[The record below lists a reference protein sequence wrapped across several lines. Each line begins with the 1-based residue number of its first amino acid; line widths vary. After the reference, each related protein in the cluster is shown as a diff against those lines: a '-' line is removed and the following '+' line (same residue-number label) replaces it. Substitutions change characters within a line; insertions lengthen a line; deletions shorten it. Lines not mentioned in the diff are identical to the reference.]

1 MSLLH
6 LLAGRP
12 VIAALRTSDELD
24 IALSS
29 RVDHLFFMGGS
40 LTDVIHGVRLAR
52 EQGKG
57 AFVHL
62 DLIRGLSS
70 TDRESVEFV
79 RDFVGANGIVTP
91 KSHLIKEAKQ
101 AGLYAV
107 LHLFV
112 LDSLALA
119 NGLKMAQTMKPDAVE
134 LMPGVIPKVV
144 SAFAD
149 ALPDIPLIAS
159 GLIQTEDEANG
170 ILDAGATALSVSER
184 ALWNFE
190 YGK

>member
-1 MSLLH
+1 
-6 LLAGRP
+6 
-12 VIAALRTSDELD
+12 
-24 IALSS
+24 
-29 RVDHLFFMGGS
+29 
-40 LTDVIHGVRLAR
+40 
-52 EQGKG
+52 
-57 AFVHL
+57 
-62 DLIRGLSS
+62 
-70 TDRESVEFV
+70 
-79 RDFVGANGIVTP
+79 
-91 KSHLIKEAKQ
+91 
-101 AGLYAV
+101 
-107 LHLFV
+107 
-112 LDSLALA
+112 LALA